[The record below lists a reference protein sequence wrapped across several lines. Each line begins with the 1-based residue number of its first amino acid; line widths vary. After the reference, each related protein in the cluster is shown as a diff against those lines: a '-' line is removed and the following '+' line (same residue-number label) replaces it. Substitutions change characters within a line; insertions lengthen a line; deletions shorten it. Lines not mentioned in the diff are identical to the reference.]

1 MPSRSVR
8 YSRQLLPTV
17 TFMRLEPQDLHR
29 RQCRLSS
36 AQVRESSTL
45 FLVDRGNLGKRTE
58 DEFANFEAPDDPR
71 KFPTPYTVNG
81 SRRTL
86 SIPRR
91 KWSSPPNGS

>member
-1 MPSRSVR
+1 
-8 YSRQLLPTV
+8 
-17 TFMRLEPQDLHR
+17 
-29 RQCRLSS
+29 
-36 AQVRESSTL
+36 
-45 FLVDRGNLGKRTE
+45 VDRGNLGKRTE

-91 KWSSPPNGS
+91 KWSSSAPNGS